1 MVGAITVDMDGCGDR
16 HVDESSCRDP
26 LRQPLTCEE
35 TPPDALTLWE
45 QIVDSVWVPQSRMKR
60 KLALFNTINFLEDFF
75 FFSSV
80 FFFITAVLFSPLLGE
95 RRERF
100 VDVPAFTHQST

>member
-75 FFSSV
+75 FFYHGS
-80 FFFITAVLFSPLLGE
+80 
-95 RRERF
+95 F
-100 VDVPAFTHQST
+100 VQSFTG